1 MQERQFNI
9 GLHSYSLFVLEHYW
23 RHLSGENRC
32 IWAVSNSI
40 LFQELKKRGISDVAF
55 RDSFLSPVF
64 PKVVRKA
71 SNVLLSKL
79 RRSHIDFKKK
89 LIDDVSPDFW
99 ITDTTL
105 VMLKYKIDVPKI
117 LVFHSVPIKR
127 YYFMPESLA
136 YDLVLLPGNYH
147 YQEMLKRFPQA
158 KGKNLEVVGWP
169 RHDDLVLGR
178 FDKKQV
184 LSELGLEQNKHTI
197 LYAPT
202 WDANFNGKLF
212 PACFSEDSFVL
223 TELGKFIGKNDLNLI
238 VKVHQAHTQM
248 IGNGKLQAI
257 AEDYGIYWTPKT
269 HKGFIEDPNPYLVAA
284 DVLISDIS
292 GISMDYLVLDRPM
305 IFVDPDDPGC
315 WEESDIPRDWRPG
328 PVARDLAGLFD
339 AIENAL
345 LAPEK
350 GSDERCA
357 LAEKLF
363 LACDG
368 ESGRRAASAVLNFA
382 NRCVATN

>member
-1 MQERQFNI
+1 MQERHFNI
-9 GLHSYSLFVLEHYW
+9 GLHSYCLFVLEHYW
-23 RHLSGENRC
+23 RYLSGENRC
-32 IWAVSNSI
+32 VWAVTNSF
-40 LFQELKKRGISDVAF
+40 LFQELKDRGIGDIAF
-55 RDSFLSPVF
+55 RDSLLSPLL
-64 PKVVRKA
+64 PKFVRMV
-71 SNVLLSKL
+71 SNVVLPKL
-79 RRSHIDFKKK
+79 THFHIDFKKK

-105 VMLKYKIDVPKI
+105 VMFKYKIDAPKI

-178 FDKKQV
+178 FDKKEV
-184 LSELGLEQNKHTI
+184 LSELGLVPGKRTL

-202 WDANFNGKLF
+202 WNTYFNGRLF
-212 PACFSEDSFVL
+212 PSSFPEDSFVL
-223 TELGKFIGKNDLNLI
+223 AELGKFIDKNDFNLI
-238 VKVHQAHTQM
+238 IKIHQAHAQM
-248 IGNGKLQAI
+248 IGNEKLQAI
-257 AEDYGIYWTPKT
+257 AEGCGIYWTPKI
-269 HKGFIEDPNPYLVAA
+269 HKGFIEDPNPYLAAA

-305 IFVDPDDPGC
+305 IFFDPDDPSC
-315 WEESDIPRDWRPG
+315 WEESDIPRAWRPG

-345 LAPEK
+345 LEPEK

-368 ESGRRAASAVLNFA
+368 KSGQRAAAAVLDFA
-382 NRCVATN
+382 NRCIPMN

>member
-1 MQERQFNI
+1 
-9 GLHSYSLFVLEHYW
+9 
-23 RHLSGENRC
+23 
-32 IWAVSNSI
+32 
-40 LFQELKKRGISDVAF
+40 
-55 RDSFLSPVF
+55 
-64 PKVVRKA
+64 
-71 SNVLLSKL
+71 
-79 RRSHIDFKKK
+79 
-89 LIDDVSPDFW
+89 
-99 ITDTTL
+99 
-105 VMLKYKIDVPKI
+105 
-117 LVFHSVPIKR
+117 
-127 YYFMPESLA
+127 
-136 YDLVLLPGNYH
+136 
-147 YQEMLKRFPQA
+147 
-158 KGKNLEVVGWP
+158 
-169 RHDDLVLGR
+169 
-178 FDKKQV
+178 
-184 LSELGLEQNKHTI
+184 
-197 LYAPT
+197 
-202 WDANFNGKLF
+202 
-212 PACFSEDSFVL
+212 
-223 TELGKFIGKNDLNLI
+223 LGKFIAKNDFNLI
-238 VKVHQAHTQM
+238 IKIHPAAVQI
-248 IGNGKLQAI
+248 IGNVKLQAI
-257 AEDYGIYWTPKT
+257 AEEWGIYWTPKT
-269 HKGFIEDPNPYLVAA
+269 QKGFIEDPNPYLVAA